1 MNYRLYKGF
10 PVTIRVIVLN
20 CTLKTVSSTSPIYDP
35 LWLIQTGPNL
45 DFNTK
50 PDSSFDFRSTHNPR
64 AICLFILVTLL
75 PSQLYFIP
83 TFSPILP
90 PSAAWPSVQPASG
103 HTASTSHL
111 QGTRQAPS
119 LTSRR
124 VQSVGWRCL
133 RSPYLCQCTTL
144 LSTAVDPWPDTRQLP
159 PLPPPLPHSQHQ
171 HMFSPEHTP
180 THTSTV
186 PTHTCLSRPP
196 LSRHTHTHIDLKHRN
211 MHAYKDKCL

>member
-45 DFNTK
+45 VFNTK
-50 PDSSFDFRSTHNPR
+50 HDSSFDFRSTHNPR

-159 PLPPPLPHSQHQ
+159 PLTSTPAPQSTPAYVLPGAYTNTHKHCSNTHVPPST
-171 HMFSPEHTP
+171 SPEQT
-180 THTSTV
+180 
-186 PTHTCLSRPP
+186 
-196 LSRHTHTHIDLKHRN
+196 HTHTYWLKT
-211 MHAYKDKCL
+211 